1 MKEQSYT
8 ISAYTEN
15 NVGLLNRIATIF
27 LKRHINIESLNVSR
41 SEIENVSRFNIVAL
55 ITEDQAK
62 VVTKQIEKQIEVIK
76 AFYHTDDETI
86 FQETAIYKIASDLLF
101 DQREIQNIIKDNN
114 AEIVT
119 VAREFFVISKTGR
132 RKDTEDLYN
141 QLKPFGI
148 MQFVRSGRIS
158 VSKNKMEIS
167 ELLTN
172 IKNTI

>member
-1 MKEQSYT
+1 MKEQLYT
-8 ISAYTEN
+8 ISVYTEN

-41 SEIENVSRFNIVAL
+41 SEIEDVSRFNIVTY

-76 AFYHTDDETI
+76 AYYHTDDETI

-101 DQREIQNIIKDNN
+101 DQREIQNIIKDSH

-119 VAREFFVISKTGR
+119 VARDFFVISKTGR
-132 RKDTEDLYN
+132 RQDTEDLYN
-141 QLKPFGI
+141 QLKPYGI

-172 IKNTI
+172 I

>member
-1 MKEQSYT
+1 MEEQLYT
-8 ISAYTEN
+8 ISVYTEN
-15 NVGLLNRIATIF
+15 NVGLLTRIATIF
-27 LKRHINIESLNVSR
+27 LKRHLNVESLNVSQP
-41 SEIENVSRFNIVAL
+41 EIESVSRFNIVSRMS
-55 ITEDQAK
+55 EEQAK
-62 VVTKQIEKQIEVIK
+62 KVTKQIEKQIEVIK
-76 AFYHTDDETI
+76 AFYHTDEETI

-101 DQREIQNIIKDNN
+101 DQREIQNIIKNSH

-119 VAREFFVISKTGR
+119 VARDFFVISKTGR
-132 RKDTEDLYN
+132 RQDTEELYD

-172 IKNTI
+172 M